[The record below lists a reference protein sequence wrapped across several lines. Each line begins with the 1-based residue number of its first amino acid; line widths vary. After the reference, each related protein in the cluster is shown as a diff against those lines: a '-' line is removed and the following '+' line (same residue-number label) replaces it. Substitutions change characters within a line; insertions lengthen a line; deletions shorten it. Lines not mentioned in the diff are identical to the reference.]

1 MNIFLFTFVAAII
14 QTDKPTKMNEIY
26 IATPV
31 RISSI
36 PFNSRSAIS
45 SAKAYPMT
53 NVPNRTSNGNL
64 QKDRKGLAKLLSTEY
79 FASIIKKTAHND
91 TPFMEY
97 A

>member
-1 MNIFLFTFVAAII
+1 MPFCYVL
-14 QTDKPTKMNEIY
+14 P
-26 IATPV
+26 
-31 RISSI
+31 ISS
-36 PFNSRSAIS
+36 PNSQYKKQDANPGKQESLLLPTS
-45 SAKAYPMT
+45 QKYGQS
-53 NVPNRTSNGNL
+53 SNGNL